1 MVERFHED
9 GKDCFNYV
17 ELLKT
22 FPNVKK
28 HELKAAL
35 YNLQSDH
42 LVSIDSYDN
51 EPSITILDVKAISK
65 IDEDTFYFLS
75 LAISLYNYKF
85 QSLDYIPVASLKYNF
100 PLHYI

>member
-28 HELKAAL
+28 HELKSAL

-65 IDEDTFYFLS
+65 IDEDTLMKKGYT
-75 LAISLYNYKF
+75 LAKEIYSF
-85 QSLDYIPVASLKYNF
+85 F
-100 PLHYI
+100 H